1 MATEFPKEPQAG
13 LLGQV
18 QHYWHVILKW
28 KWTAGGFLVLAVVA
42 ATAYSLLVP
51 PVYTASGSVWIEDDP
66 NILPFED
73 VQSFGA
79 GSNLQS
85 HVRLLQSR
93 TLAADIIE
101 KMKLYENPDFAG
113 KPKKGA
119 EAPGSRGS
127 DIPRSSLSR
136 ASSRISAFPSASG
149 PGSSMS
155 DSATAIRSWPPTS

>member
-1 MATEFPKEPQAG
+1 MATELHREPQPG
-13 LLGQV
+13 LLAQA

-28 KWTAGGFLVLAVVA
+28 KWTAGGFLMVAVIA
-42 ATAYSLLVP
+42 ATALSLLLP
-51 PVYTASGSVWIEDDP
+51 PVYTASGSVWIEEDT

-93 TLAADIIE
+93 SLAADVIE

-113 KPKKGA
+113 KPKKG
-119 EAPGSRGS
+119 
-127 DIPRSSLSR
+127 PRS
-136 ASSRISAFPSASG
+136 P
-149 PGSSMS
+149 
-155 DSATAIRSWPPTS
+155 